1 MLVCVIA
8 DVIAMLLMPKA
19 SIMTEKLRRRGMRI
33 HQDYEVDV
41 LQHTQVSETMDD
53 FAPTISGDVTLG
65 DLADRIGRGDPEVS
79 RHQGMLVLDSES
91 KLVGII
97 TRSGVLRALEQNPS
111 GTVLDSCSRNVVVT
125 YLDETLHEASEK
137 MLRYN
142 VGRLPVVDRGDQ
154 RHVLGYLG
162 RPGIMAARMR
172 NLNDEYVREAG
183 WFKGF
188 RRNAS

>member
-8 DVIAMLLMPKA
+8 DGLAMLLMPKA

-41 LQHTQVSETMDD
+41 LQHTQVSETMDKV
-53 FAPTISGDVTLG
+53 APTISADVNLG
-65 DLADRIGRGDPEVS
+65 ELADRIGRGDPEVS
-79 RHQGMLVLDSES
+79 RHQGMLVLDAENR
-91 KLVGII
+91 LVGII
-97 TRSGVLRALEQNPS
+97 TRGDVLRALEQNAS
-111 GTVLDSCSRNVVVT
+111 GTVLEACSRNVVVT
-125 YLDETLHEASEK
+125 YPDETLHEASEK

-142 VGRLPVVDRGDQ
+142 VGRLPVVDRADQ
-154 RHVLGYLG
+154 RHVVGYLG

-172 NLNDEYVREAG
+172 NLDDEYVREPG

-188 RRNAS
+188 RRTVS